1 MRMREA
7 AGDEGA
13 EGERCETERER
24 ESVWRTCERENRGR
38 MT

>member
-24 ESVWRTCERENRGR
+24 VCGERVREKIEEG
-38 MT
+38 